1 MGERSGASGETVL
14 RNCYPA
20 EVLNANRSGVDVKCE
35 DDRLICDWDS
45 SLVITFLSGAFHRR
59 WRRDGWSKEERPAR
73 PKDTPFLWGSNEAG
87 RAAKIK
93 ACALY
98 VASLESRVEK
108 LEKRIAYAKLRKA
121 SVTMHE
127 GDSPPMTPPDRKDSL
142 AAIRAAIQGKAA
154 RRREATDVNELVSDF
169 GFMTVNATMRDFD
182 TTTTSLTFA
191 KLILAASLNEPLP
204 RLKNPQMPSRQT
216 AMALLQYYL
225 ENVLSLFPA
234 FPETTL
240 FNALDAVYQENS
252 QNVEDFDYWVL
263 YMVLAIGSVCQSRSS
278 TDTYYKDGVDFVVRA
293 LKFADHVLMPGY
305 PQQIQALI
313 LLVQYSTLDPAHFD
327 SWQLIGFTCRAA
339 VDLGFH
345 QDPPKE
351 QQIDKRALRQ
361 RRKIF
366 YSAYALDR
374 SISMVHARPFSFT
387 DDAITV
393 AFPADHSSASVSE
406 PESPISNLPALDAS
420 LLVFQLR
427 KAQSTWYQEL
437 FQSSRDPLHH
447 SSQYLWQMCYEMRVW
462 SENLPKHLPTATRE
476 LFDLELLYSYVYCLA
491 PSCRFPSVSE
501 LGKTLIFEYSMSYIQ
516 KLLPIAK
523 DPINT
528 AFYTYHDA
536 LRVYFIGS
544 QFIAV
549 LSDNLNSLLQGIIPF
564 VDTSAGGPP
573 PPPIPNMGRTDNV
586 SRSIVCIEQIIEA
599 LKTYGERWDDSKALK
614 SSFEAQSTGILGE
627 LYRRQEEQQQQQQ
640 QQQQYHQDIRDSHS
654 PSTTVSGTDYKSSPQ
669 SQLGDGWSLDQFT
682 EDIYKG

>member
-1 MGERSGASGETVL
+1 MHRYNALDSPLL
-14 RNCYPA
+14 R
-20 EVLNANRSGVDVKCE
+20 VS
-35 DDRLICDWDS
+35 
-45 SLVITFLSGAFHRR
+45 
-59 WRRDGWSKEERPAR
+59 RPVAACSR
-73 PKDTPFLWGSNEAG
+73 C

-240 FNALDAVYQENS
+240 FNALDAVYQENP

-351 QQIDKRALRQ
+351 QQVDKRALQQ

-614 SSFEAQSTGILGE
+614 SSFEAQSTGMLGE
-627 LYRRQEEQQQQQQ
+627 LYRRQEEKQQQQ

-669 SQLGDGWSLDQFT
+669 SHLGDGWSLDQFT

>member
-1 MGERSGASGETVL
+1 MHRYTALDSPLL
-14 RNCYPA
+14 R
-20 EVLNANRSGVDVKCE
+20 VS
-35 DDRLICDWDS
+35 
-45 SLVITFLSGAFHRR
+45 
-59 WRRDGWSKEERPAR
+59 RPVAACSR
-73 PKDTPFLWGSNEAG
+73 C

-93 ACALY
+93 CDGKLPACTACEKAGRVNECSSSNDQFAKGKERSY

-108 LEKRIAYAKLRKA
+108 LEKRIAYAKMRKA

-182 TTTTSLTFA
+182 TKTTSLTFA
-191 KLILAASLNEPLP
+191 RLILAASLNEPLP

-216 AMALLQYYL
+216 AMGLLQYYL

-234 FPETTL
+234 FPETAL
-240 FNALDAVYQENS
+240 FNALDAVYQENP
-252 QNVEDFDYWVL
+252 QHVEDFDYWIL
-263 YMVLAIGSVCQSRSS
+263 YMVLAIGSMCQSRSS
-278 TDTYYKDGVDFVVRA
+278 TDTFYKDGVDFVVRA

-339 VDLGFH
+339 VDLGYH

-351 QQIDKRALRQ
+351 QAVDKRALQQ

-393 AFPADHSSASVSE
+393 AFPADLSSTSD
-406 PESPISNLPALDAS
+406 PESPISKLPALDAS
-420 LLVFQLR
+420 LLIFQLR

-437 FQSSRDPLHH
+437 FQSSRDPLHP
-447 SSQYLWQMCYEMRVW
+447 SSQYLWQMCYEMRTW
-462 SENLPKHLPTATRE
+462 SENLPKHLPQATRE

-501 LGKTLIFEYSMSYIQ
+501 LGKTLIFEYCISYIQ

-549 LSDNLNSLLQGIIPF
+549 LSDNLNALLQGIIPF
-564 VDTSAGGPP
+564 VNTIQGGPP
-573 PPPIPNMGRTDNV
+573 PPPIPNMGRTDNI
-586 SRSIVCIEQIIEA
+586 SRSIICIEQIIEA

-614 SSFEAQSTGILGE
+614 SSFEAQSTGMLGE

-640 QQQQYHQDIRDSHS
+640 YHQDIRDSSS
-654 PSTTVSGTDYKSSPQ
+654 PGTVVSGTDYKSSPPSQ
-669 SQLGDGWSLDQFT
+669 SLSQLGDGWSIDRFT

>member
-1 MGERSGASGETVL
+1 MHSTVSERSSTPGIPSPEDYECTTVQYSTTAGAQILSAGVVGPAQPEL
-14 RNCYPA
+14 RP
-20 EVLNANRSGVDVKCE
+20 L
-35 DDRLICDWDS
+35 
-45 SLVITFLSGAFHRR
+45 
-59 WRRDGWSKEERPAR
+59 
-73 PKDTPFLWGSNEAG
+73 LWGSNEAG

-93 ACALY
+93 ACALNLPACTACEKSGRQNECSSSNDQFAKGKERSY

-108 LEKRIAYAKLRKA
+108 LEKRIAYAKMRKA

-127 GDSPPMTPPDRKDSL
+127 GDSPPPMTPPDRKDSL
-142 AAIRAAIQGKAA
+142 AVIRAAIQGKDA
-154 RRREATDVNELVSDF
+154 RRREAKDVNELV
-169 GFMTVNATMRDFD
+169 TVNATMRDFD
-182 TTTTSLTFA
+182 TKTTSLTFA
-191 KLILAASLNEPLP
+191 RLILAASLNEPLP

-216 AMALLQYYL
+216 AMGLLQYYL

-234 FPETTL
+234 FPETAL
-240 FNALDAVYQENS
+240 FNALDVVYQEGS
-252 QNVEDFDYWVL
+252 QRVEDFDYWVL
-263 YMVLAIGSVCQSRSS
+263 YMVLAIGSMCQSRSS
-278 TDTYYKDGVDFVVRA
+278 TDTYYKDGVDWVVRA

-351 QQIDKRALRQ
+351 QQIDKKALQQ

-393 AFPADHSSASVSE
+393 AFPADLSSTAN
-406 PESPISNLPALDAS
+406 PESPISKLPALDAS
-420 LLVFQLR
+420 LLMFQLR

-437 FQSSRDPLHH
+437 FQSSREPLHH
-447 SSQYLWQMCYEMRVW
+447 SSQYLWQMCYEMRTW

-549 LSDNLNSLLQGIIPF
+549 LSDNLNALLQGIIPF
-564 VDTSAGGPP
+564 INTISGGPP
-573 PPPIPNMGRTDNV
+573 LPPIPNMGRTDNI

-599 LKTYGERWDDSKALK
+599 LRTYGERWDDSKALK
-614 SSFEAQSTGILGE
+614 SSFEAQSTGMLGE
-627 LYRRQEEQQQQQQ
+627 LYRRQKEQ
-640 QQQQYHQDIRDSHS
+640 QQQQYHQDIRDSS
-654 PSTTVSGTDYKSSPQ
+654 TPGTTVSGADYKSSPPSQSQ
-669 SQLGDGWSLDQFT
+669 SQLGDGWSIDRFT

>member
-1 MGERSGASGETVL
+1 MHRYNALDSPLL
-14 RNCYPA
+14 R
-20 EVLNANRSGVDVKCE
+20 VS
-35 DDRLICDWDS
+35 
-45 SLVITFLSGAFHRR
+45 
-59 WRRDGWSKEERPAR
+59 RPVAACSR
-73 PKDTPFLWGSNEAG
+73 C

-93 ACALY
+93 ACALSNDQFAKGKERSY

-108 LEKRIAYAKLRKA
+108 LEKRIQYAKLRKA

-182 TTTTSLTFA
+182 TKTTSLTFA
-191 KLILAASLNEPLP
+191 RLILAASLNEPLP
-204 RLKNPQMPSRQT
+204 RLKNSQMPSRQT
-216 AMALLQYYL
+216 AMGLLQYYL

-234 FPETTL
+234 FPETAL
-240 FNALDAVYQENS
+240 FNALDAVYQENP
-252 QNVEDFDYWVL
+252 QHVDDFDYWIL
-263 YMVLAIGSVCQSRSS
+263 YMVLAIGSMCQSRSS
-278 TDTYYKDGVDFVVRA
+278 TDTYYKDGVDMVVRA

-351 QQIDKRALRQ
+351 QQIDKKSLQQ

-387 DDAITV
+387 DDAISV
-393 AFPADHSSASVSE
+393 AFPADLSSTSGD
-406 PESPISNLPALDAS
+406 PESPISKLPALDAS
-420 LLVFQLR
+420 LLIFQLR

-447 SSQYLWQMCYEMRVW
+447 SSQYLWQMCYEMRTW
-462 SENLPKHLPTATRE
+462 SENLPKHLPPATRE

-501 LGKTLIFEYSMSYIQ
+501 LGKTLIFEYCMSYIQ

-549 LSDNLNSLLQGIIPF
+549 LSDNLHALLQGIIPF
-564 VDTSAGGPP
+564 INTAPGGPP
-573 PPPIPNMGRTDNV
+573 PPPIPNMGRTDNI
-586 SRSIVCIEQIIEA
+586 SRSIICIEQIIEA

-614 SSFEAQSTGILGE
+614 SSFEAQSIGMLGE
-627 LYRRQEEQQQQQQ
+627 LCRRQEEQRQQQEQQ
-640 QQQQYHQDIRDSHS
+640 QQQQYHQDIRDSS
-654 PSTTVSGTDYKSSPQ
+654 TPSTIASGPDYKSSPPSQ
-669 SQLGDGWSLDQFT
+669 SQPGDGWSLDQFT
-682 EDIYKG
+682 EEIYKG